1 MGRRHGAD
9 QGGSPDNGARR
20 QIRAV
25 LLVGFGLV
33 LVLWVASGVDL
44 VRRISD
50 VEKTASDVSAR
61 FNRRDELLGTVRM
74 EVQRG
79 SIFVRD
85 ALLDV
90 PGTADY
96 YRGELGQAETSTNR
110 ALEQYD
116 ALIDSP
122 DERRTFDQMRTEVRE
137 YWQALLPVVSWDTG
151 QRATRA
157 RDVLRESI
165 IPRRRTVISIS
176 NRVLALNRDAY
187 EEQQAQVAGIYAT
200 MRRRVWQT
208 SIAVLALGIAVSLF
222 AIRYAGRLEGRIQR
236 QRLRERE
243 NARDLQRLSTK
254 LVHAQEEER
263 RSIARELHDEIGQA
277 LTAIKVELVMVER
290 TIEPEARTRNV
301 FGEARAIT
309 DHALQTVRD
318 LSQLLHPPLLDDMG
332 LPATLEWYLRGFA
345 TRTGIATDL
354 VQQGVEARLTAEI
367 EVCLYRIAQ
376 EALTNV
382 ARHAG
387 ARSCRVYLQRLPQT
401 VLLTVEDDG
410 NGFDVRQATASQSRQ
425 GMGLL
430 GIQERAAG
438 FGGTFRLESTPGKGT
453 RLTVEV
459 PALPPSHDDE
469 KAASEVEQVP
479 GSAGQQGV
487 Q

>member
-1 MGRRHGAD
+1 MGRRHRAD
-9 QGGSPDNGARR
+9 QGGGPDNDARR
-20 QIRAV
+20 PIRGV

-33 LVLWVASGVDL
+33 LVLWLASGVDL
-44 VRRISD
+44 VRRMTD
-50 VEKTASDVSAR
+50 VQNTAADVSAR
-61 FNRRDELLGTVRM
+61 FNRREQLLGAVRL

-96 YRGELGQAETSTNR
+96 YRGELGQAEASTNR

-122 DERRTFDQMRTEVRE
+122 DERRTFDQLRTEVRE
-137 YWQALLPVVSWDTG
+137 YWQALLPVASWDTG

-157 RDVLRESI
+157 RDVLRDAI

-176 NRVLALNRDAY
+176 NRILSLNRDAY
-187 EEQQAQVAGIYAT
+187 EEQQAQVAGIYAA

-208 SIAVLALGIAVSLF
+208 SVAVLALGIAVALF

-243 NARDLQRLSTK
+243 NARDLQRLSAK

-290 TIEPEARTRNV
+290 AIKPEARTRNV

-345 TRTGIATDL
+345 GRTGITTDL
-354 VQQGVEARLTAEI
+354 VQQGVEERLAAEI
-367 EVCLYRIAQ
+367 EVSLYRIAQ

-410 NGFDVRQATASQSRQ
+410 KGFDVRQATASQSRQ

-479 GSAGQQGV
+479 GSAGQHGV